1 MNLRELFS
9 TIGGIRM
16 KKSGLLMLVFSLL
29 LVIGVL
35 QACGNSKASGND
47 VLKTVRLDYAYY
59 SPTSLVLK
67 KFGWLEEEFKK
78 DNVKVEW
85 TLSQGSNK
93 ALEFLTSNSIDFGSA
108 AGAASLITKTKEV
121 PIQNIYVLS
130 QPEWTALVSLDDSIK
145 SINDLKGKK
154 VAATYG
160 TDPYIFLLRALDEQ
174 GLSEKDIKFVNL
186 QHNDGYQALVK
197 GDVAAWAGLDPIMAT
212 AEQEAKAK
220 LFYRNTEF
228 NTYNFLNVREEF
240 KKAHPEAVEKVIKS
254 YEKAR
259 KWIQDNPDEAA
270 EIISKEAKIDLNTA
284 KIQLERTNF
293 DQPIPGKQ
301 QVEALNAA
309 GEVLQKA
316 KVIKSNVDIEKTT
329 NNLVEPSIAKK
340 VIK

>member
-1 MNLRELFS
+1 
-9 TIGGIRM
+9 M
-16 KKSGLLMLVFSLL
+16 KKTNILL
-29 LVIGVL
+29 LTFILLVVGVL
-35 QACGNSKASGND
+35 QACGNGKSAKNEE
-47 VLKTVRLDYAYY
+47 LKTVRLDYAYY

-108 AGAASLITKTKEV
+108 AGAATLITKSKEV

-130 QPEWTALVSLDDSIK
+130 QPEWTALATLDKSIK
-145 SINDLKGKK
+145 TVKDLKGKK

-160 TDPYIFLLRALDEQ
+160 TDPYIFLLRALNEV
-174 GLSEKDIKFVNL
+174 GLTEKDIQYINL

-212 AEQEAKAK
+212 AEQEAHAR
-220 LFYRNTEF
+220 LFYRNTAF

-240 KKAHPEAVEKVIKS
+240 KKAHPKAVEKVIQA

-259 KWIQDNPDEAA
+259 KWIQENPDEAA
-270 EIISKEAKIDLNTA
+270 EIIAKEAKIDLNTA
-284 KIQLERTNF
+284 KIQLKRTNF
-293 DQPIPGKQ
+293 DHPIPGED
-301 QVEALNAA
+301 QVKALNAA
-309 GEVLQKA
+309 GEVLQKS
-316 KVIKSNVDIEKTT
+316 KVIKPDVDVKKTT
-329 NNLVEPSIAKK
+329 DDLIDPSLAKK
-340 VIK
+340 IIQQ